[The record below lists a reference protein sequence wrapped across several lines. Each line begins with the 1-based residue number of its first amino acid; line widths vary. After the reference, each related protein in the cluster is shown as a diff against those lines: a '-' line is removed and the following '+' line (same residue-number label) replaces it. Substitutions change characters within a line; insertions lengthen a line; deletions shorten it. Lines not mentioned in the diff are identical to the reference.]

1 MKLTTLFRHTTP
13 ILALLAGL
21 ALPCAAQAE
30 VPPTRLAVVDYDKL
44 LLESEPGKKIIAPMD
59 ALMKQKKAAALPIE
73 DELKKLRA
81 QAAQQADTATPQQL
95 AALQRQFNDKLD
107 DLRHFESEANADLDK
122 QRAQSLGR
130 FNQIAVP
137 VIQSLGK
144 ELGYTMIL
152 QLQKLPLIY
161 LDPVADITDA
171 AMLRLN
177 AAQ

>member
-1 MKLTTLFRHTTP
+1 MKRTPLFRHTTP

-30 VPPTRLAVVDYDKL
+30 APPSRVAVVDYDRL
-44 LLESEPGKKIIAPMD
+44 LLESDPGRKIIAPMD

-95 AALQRQFNDKLD
+95 ASLQRQFNDKLD

-122 QRAQSLGR
+122 QRSQSLGR
-130 FNQIAVP
+130 FNQIALP

-144 ELGYTMIL
+144 EMGYTMVL
-152 QLQKLPLIY
+152 QLQKLPLLY

-171 AMLRLN
+171 AMQRLN
-177 AAQ
+177 AGQ